1 MCLCA
6 NSEIDAAKERANRIL
21 SEAETSPNYQKLL
34 DRGDARN
41 VGDLCAAGDEDSI
54 LARFKQFADAGVTDL
69 SVRLLPIGDTRDELI
84 ASKYRTRE
92 VIAELAAEGRAMSGP
107 LAGIRILEVGVMLAG
122 PYATMLLADLGAE
135 VIKIEPPGGEISR
148 QVSDSYFASLN
159 RNKRSVCLD
168 LRSDEGQRRLGELV
182 ADSHALLV
190 NMKPS
195 AIRKLGLTYE
205 ALRQYNEKIVCVA
218 LTGYGLDGGDDPA
231 FDYVIQ
237 AATGVAAM
245 TGDPDGPPTLPGYSS
260 ADNSTG
266 LTAALGL
273 LAQIVSGRGGQV
285 DVSLRD
291 VMLSQLNY
299 RASAYLND
307 GIEPQRHPFGAHSY
321 YVPAQLF
328 PTADGYLALFITHD
342 AFWRSFAAEAG
353 IDGLPDDGRA
363 RRAPRRGAR
372 RGDARRWPPTPRRVG
387 RRGCVRSAFR
397 RRRCGRCPRR
407 SRPPP
412 RSIVTAGD
420 FRLVGS
426 PIRVAGYDPDYRPAP
441 RLDEHARGSLV
452 VVHVTSPRRVR
463 HGLTGQHVA
472 VGDLVVVS
480 ASLTRIVALPSVS
493 VAMQVPQLPASHE
506 NGGASPARRALSS
519 RVSPGLAAPSPS
531 CGRGG
536 W

>member
-1 MCLCA
+1 M
-6 NSEIDAAKERANRIL
+6 
-21 SEAETSPNYQKLL
+21 T
-34 DRGDARN
+34 
-41 VGDLCAAGDEDSI
+41 
-54 LARFKQFADAGVTDL
+54 
-69 SVRLLPIGDTRDELI
+69 
-84 ASKYRTRE
+84 
-92 VIAELAAEGRAMSGP
+92 GP
-107 LAGIRILEVGVMLAG
+107 LSGIRIIEVGVMLAG

-135 VIKIEPPGGEISR
+135 VIKVEPPGGEISR

-168 LRSDEGQRRLGELV
+168 LRSDDGQAKLAALV

-195 AIRKLGLTYE
+195 AIKKLGLTYDS
-205 ALRQYNEKIVCVA
+205 LRRHNEKVVCVA
-218 LTGYGLDGGDDPA
+218 LTGYGLHGGDDPA

-245 TGDPDGPPTLPGYSS
+245 TGDPQAPPTLPGYSA

-307 GIEPQRHPFGAHSY
+307 GAEPRRYPFGAHSY

-342 AFWRSFAAEAG
+342 GFWKSFAGEAG
-353 IDGLPDDGRA
+353 IDGFVTMAERAAARDQVLAVVSAALATDSAANWEARLKPLGIPAAAVRTLPQA
-363 RRAPRRGAR
+363 LAE
-372 RGDARRWPPTPRRVG
+372 TPE
-387 RRGCVRSAFR
+387 
-397 RRRCGRCPRR
+397 
-407 SRPPP
+407 
-412 RSIVTAGD
+412 IVVQAGD

-426 PIRVAGYDPDYRPAP
+426 PIKVEGFEPEYRPAP
-441 RLDEHARGSLV
+441 VFE
-452 VVHVTSPRRVR
+452 
-463 HGLTGQHVA
+463 GQ
-472 VGDLVVVS
+472 
-480 ASLTRIVALPSVS
+480 
-493 VAMQVPQLPASHE
+493 
-506 NGGASPARRALSS
+506 SS
-519 RVSPGLAAPSPS
+519 S
-531 CGRGG
+531 
-536 W
+536 